1 MNVWEGTGAQSE
13 ARRFCELWGIE
24 GTVLADEEGELVDRL
39 GVRGVPTNV
48 FVDSDGTVMAVGGS
62 TPLELQALAG
72 QLLGASG
79 GIAEAT
85 ATATATD
92 WHWQKDADHIER
104 HIAAWEDPGVSGP
117 GAPGAQ
123 D

>member
-24 GTVLADEEGELVDRL
+24 GTVLADEEGGLVDRL

-48 FVDSDGTVMAVGGS
+48 FVDSDGTVVAVGGS

-72 QLLGASG
+72 QLLGADG
-79 GIAEAT
+79 GIAEV
-85 ATATATD
+85 TATD
-92 WHWQKDADHIER
+92 WHWQKDTDHIER
-104 HIAAWEDPGVSGP
+104 HIAAWEDPEASEP
-117 GAPGAQ
+117 ASE